1 MAKDAVVLVTGA
13 AGYIGSHACVELLH
27 AGYGVVGV
35 DNYDNSSP
43 QAIARVEELAGRP
56 LDAMVELDLRDRAGL
71 DALFRTHEVDA
82 VIHFAGLKAVGESVA
97 DPIRYYDVNVGS
109 TLALIES
116 MRTHDVKKLVFSSS
130 CTVYGN
136 PAPEDV
142 PLDERSHLF
151 AVSPYGRTKL
161 LIENML
167 ADLCAAEDDWRVMSL
182 RYFNPIGAHASG
194 RIGEDPTGTP
204 NNLLPYIMQV
214 AVGLRE
220 ELTVFGGDY
229 PTPDGTCIR
238 DYIHVVDLVRGH
250 LKALEALAEPGF
262 EAINLGT
269 GVGSSVLEVVEA
281 SARAV
286 GKPIPY
292 TIRDRRPGDAISVF
306 ANPDHAVER
315 LGWKAEYDLQRMCD
329 DHWRWQAQ
337 NPKGYEA

>member
-1 MAKDAVVLVTGA
+1 VF
-13 AGYIGSHACVELLH
+13 
-27 AGYGVVGV
+27 
-35 DNYDNSSP
+35 
-43 QAIARVEELAGRP
+43 
-56 LDAMVELDLRDRAGL
+56 RA
-71 DALFRTHEVDA
+71 HEIDA

-109 TLALIES
+109 TLALIDS

-167 ADLCAAEDDWRVMSL
+167 ADLCTAENDWRVMSL
-182 RYFNPIGAHASG
+182 RYFNPIGAHVSG
-194 RIGEDPTGTP
+194 RIGEDPTGIP

-250 LKALEALAEPGF
+250 LKALVALAEPGY
-262 EAINLGT
+262 EAVNLGT
-269 GVGSSVLEVVEA
+269 GVGSSVLDVVDA

-286 GKPIPY
+286 GKAIPY

-315 LGWKAEYDLQRMCD
+315 LRWKAEYDLQRMCE
-329 DHWRWQAQ
+329 DHWRWQSK
-337 NPKGYEA
+337 NPNGYDA